1 MENRQAAM
9 SDALTRRQREIFEY
23 LREHASAFA
32 RPPTL
37 DELCE
42 ALGLRSRGS
51 LHKHV
56 QALVEAGL
64 VEPLAGRRRGLRLTG
79 QALEDEDALPL
90 LGYIAAGRPIEAV
103 EVPEW
108 VQVPSWLRSNGRCY
122 VLQVRGDSM
131 IDEGILD
138 GDWVIIEQ
146 RDCARNGQ
154 IVVALIDDQE
164 ATLKRIEQHQD
175 RIVLHPANARMEP
188 MIYEPGRI
196 RIQGI
201 LVGQMRRYG

>member
-23 LREHASAFA
+23 LREHASEFA

-56 QALVEAGL
+56 QALVDAGL
-64 VEPLAGRRRGLRLTG
+64 VEPLAGRRRGLRLTE

>member
-1 MENRQAAM
+1 MENPQAAM

-23 LREHASAFA
+23 LREHASEFA

-56 QALVEAGL
+56 QALVDAGL
-64 VEPLAGRRRGLRLTG
+64 VEPLAGRRRGLRLTE

-108 VQVPSWLRSNGRCY
+108 VQVPSWLRSGGRCY

-164 ATLKRIEQHQD
+164 ATLKRIEQHAD

-188 MIYEPGRI
+188 MIYAPERI

>member
-1 MENRQAAM
+1 
-9 SDALTRRQREIFEY
+9 
-23 LREHASAFA
+23 
-32 RPPTL
+32 
-37 DELCE
+37 
-42 ALGLRSRGS
+42 
-51 LHKHV
+51 
-56 QALVEAGL
+56 LVDAGL
-64 VEPLAGRRRGLRLTG
+64 VEPLAGRRRGLRLTE

-108 VQVPSWLRSNGRCY
+108 VQVPSWLRSGGRCY

-164 ATLKRIEQHQD
+164 ATLKRIEQHAD